1 MTKNATS
8 IFTRLAALAVCL
20 PLLTLAVGCGEDDV
34 DPIEGFDATV
44 LINDYA
50 NKIVLATYADL
61 DEAASVLLSAVLN
74 LESDVSDANLTDA
87 QDAWTATRIPWE
99 QSEAWLFGPVDTLG
113 IDPKLDSWPVNRVDL
128 DAVLAS
134 NQTLTKETVDSLE
147 ETLKGFHTI
156 EYLLFGVGSQKK
168 ASDLTTREIEYL
180 TAVTESL
187 KGDTSA
193 LYAAWSSDGGNF
205 LGDFVN
211 AGVSSQIYVSKKAAV
226 QEIVNGMITIADEV
240 ANGKIS
246 DPYNEEDTTLVESQF
261 SFNSIADFQNNI
273 RGIQNAYLGRYQ
285 GTTGM
290 GLTEFVA
297 GQDSA
302 LDTRLK
308 GEIEAAIAAIGAIPP
323 PFRDAITNAR
333 PDVEAAI
340 DAVRVVQTT
349 LESDV
354 VPLIDAADIQ

>member
-1 MTKNATS
+1 MTKNATN

-20 PLLTLAVGCGEDDV
+20 TLLTLTIGCGEDDV
-34 DPIEGFDATV
+34 EPIEGFDATV
-44 LINDYA
+44 LTSDYA
-50 NKIVLATYADL
+50 HKIVLATYGELDAKAD
-61 DEAASVLLSAVLN
+61 VLLTAVLN
-74 LESDVSDANLTDA
+74 LKNDPTDANLTAA

-99 QSEAWLFGPVDTLG
+99 QSEAFLFGPVDTLG

-134 NQTLTKETVDSLE
+134 SQPLTKETVDSLE

-168 ASDLTTREIEYL
+168 ASDLTDREIEYL

-187 KGDTSA
+187 KGDTAA
-193 LYAAWSSDGGNF
+193 LYDAWSPDSGNF
-205 LGDFVN
+205 LGEFVN
-211 AGVSSQIYVSKKAAV
+211 AGGSSQVYVSKRAAV
-226 QEIVNGMITIADEV
+226 QEIANGMITIADEV

-246 DPYNEEDTTLVESQF
+246 DPYNEEDPTLVESQF

-285 GTTGM
+285 ETGM

-297 GQDSA
+297 EQDA
-302 LDTRLK
+302 ELDTRLK
-308 GEIEAAIAAIGAIPP
+308 GEIEAAIAAIGSIPP
-323 PFRDAITNAR
+323 PFRDAISNAR
-333 PDVEAAI
+333 ADVQAAI

-349 LESDV
+349 LESGIL
-354 VPLIDAADIQ
+354 PLIEAVDIQ

>member
-1 MTKNATS
+1 MTKNATN

-20 PLLTLAVGCGEDDV
+20 PLLTLAIGCGEDDV
-34 DPIEGFDATV
+34 DPIEGFDASV
-44 LINDYA
+44 LTSDYA
-50 NKIVLATYADL
+50 NKIVLATYAEL
-61 DEAASVLLSAVLN
+61 DAKASVLLSAVLN
-74 LESDVSDANLTDA
+74 LESDTTDANLTDA

-99 QSEAWLFGPVDTLG
+99 QSEAFLFGPVDTLG

-134 NQTLTKETVDSLE
+134 NQALNKETVDSLE

-168 ASDLTTREIEYL
+168 ASDLTAREIEYL

-193 LYAAWSSDGGNF
+193 LYAAWSPDGGNF
-205 LGDFVN
+205 LGEFVN
-211 AGVSSQIYVSKKAAV
+211 AGVSSQVYVSQKAAV
-226 QEIVNGMITIADEV
+226 QEIANGMITIADEV

-273 RGIQNAYLGRYQ
+273 RGIQNAYLGKYQ
-285 GTTGM
+285 EAGM
-290 GLTEFVA
+290 GLTVFVA

-333 PDVEAAI
+333 PDVQKAI
-340 DAVRVVQTT
+340 DAVRTVQTT
-349 LESDV
+349 LESGV
-354 VPLIDAADIQ
+354 LPLIEAADIQ

>member
-1 MTKNATS
+1 MKRYANCNY
-8 IFTRLAALAVCL
+8 IRLTALALFLTGAALII
-20 PLLTLAVGCGEDDV
+20 GCGEDDV
-34 DPIEGFDATV
+34 DPSEGFDASV
-44 LINDYA
+44 LTSDYA
-50 NKIVLATYADL
+50 NKIVLATYSEL
-61 DEAASVLLSAVLN
+61 DAKAGVLLAAVQTLA
-74 LESDVSDANLTDA
+74 SDATDANLTAA

-99 QSEAWLFGPVDTLG
+99 QSEAFLFGPVDTLG

-128 DAVLAS
+128 DAVLSSSQA
-134 NQTLTKETVDSLE
+134 LTKETVDSLE

-168 ASDLTTREIEYL
+168 ASELTSREIEYL

-187 KGDTSA
+187 KGDTAA
-193 LYAAWSSDGGNF
+193 LYAAWSPNGGNF
-205 LGDFVN
+205 LGEFVN
-211 AGVSSQIYVSKKAAV
+211 AGGSSQVYISQKAAV
-226 QEIVNGMITIADEV
+226 QEIANGMITIADEV

-285 GTTGM
+285 ETGM

-297 GQDSA
+297 EQDSD
-302 LDTRLK
+302 LDARLK
-308 GEIEAAIAAIGAIPP
+308 SEIEAAIAAIGAIPP
-323 PFRDAITNAR
+323 PFRDAISNAR
-333 PDVEAAI
+333 PDVQAAI

-349 LESDV
+349 LESGI
-354 VPLIDAADIQ
+354 VPLIESTDIK